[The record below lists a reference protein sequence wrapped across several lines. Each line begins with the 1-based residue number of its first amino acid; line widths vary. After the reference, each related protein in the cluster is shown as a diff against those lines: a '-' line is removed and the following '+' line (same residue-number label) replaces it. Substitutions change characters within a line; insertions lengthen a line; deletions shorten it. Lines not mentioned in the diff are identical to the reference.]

1 MRFSPRGWSHTFIPL
16 NAYRLRRLH
25 QLFRAGSCDCIRHG
39 CGLSTL
45 EGPGRDD
52 LAGTIG
58 VICEENG
65 VAIGHVTSHDDWR
78 II

>member
-1 MRFSPRGWSHTFIPL
+1 M
-16 NAYRLRRLH
+16 
-25 QLFRAGSCDCIRHG
+25 FRAGSCDCIRHG